1 MLEKEAPDLRL
12 CVCPRFPQASTLFP
26 MLTSLLIAT
35 SLRLMVVYRFLLM
48 QPSERNL
55 SEMEFTPENVA
66 AGAGAAKAAFEAI
79 RNLLGVFKDA
89 KDLLPIDKQE
99 AAALA
104 IETSAKQIAIAE
116 AEVARALG
124 YELCHCEFP
133 PTIML
138 AVGYHSRPVKAGQQV
153 FECSK
158 CDYNTAAP
166 MRFERFGTGNRI
178 SI

>member
-1 MLEKEAPDLRL
+1 MD
-12 CVCPRFPQASTLFP
+12 
-26 MLTSLLIAT
+26 
-35 SLRLMVVYRFLLM
+35 
-48 QPSERNL
+48 
-55 SEMEFTPENVA
+55 FTPDNVA
-66 AGAGAAKAAFEAI
+66 AGAGAAKAAFEAV

-89 KDLLPIDKQE
+89 KDLLPADKQE

-116 AEVARALG
+116 AEVAKALG

-138 AVGYHSRPVKAGQQV
+138 AVGYHSRSAKVGQV

-166 MRFERFGTGNRI
+166 MRFERFGSGNRI
-178 SI
+178 TV